1 MKTVKRVL
9 STAVNVIST
18 LIIIVAVVMLITVI
32 MTRSSGVP
40 NFMGYSVFRV
50 MTGSMEPTLKINTL
64 IVVKRTDISEIK
76 MGDIITLYSEDPALK
91 GQINTHRV
99 VRAETED
106 GEKVLYTR
114 GDANLIDDKYPTRQK
129 DLIGRMVF
137 SSFLLGTIVRLA
149 ANPVVFIPVII
160 VPLVVML
167 VINIMRSVK
176 ITKSM
181 MAEEEEKAIAE
192 ARAAVL
198 KKEEERM
205 AHENGKAENADGQTA
220 AEDKKEDK
228 EA

>member
-76 MGDIITLYSEDPALK
+76 MGDIITFYSEDPALK